1 MRLDLVQPSLRREW
15 ELRRGAEVAARLRIT
30 TFRRRGSAELADRSL
45 EIAREGGMRSALV
58 VRDTASQEPLARL
71 RRVGKRRLLEIGDR
85 TAEWK
90 RLGRKEGHGFVDPEG
105 QKLLRARISS
115 GFLHT
120 NGEVEAVEELPEQD
134 AVVLALLASY
144 LLIRKTD
151 DDASAAAVAST
162 TAATS

>member
-1 MRLDLVQPSLRREW
+1 MMLDLVQPSVRREW
-15 ELRRGAEVAARLRIT
+15 ELRRGAEVAARLRIA
-30 TFRRRGSAELADRSL
+30 TFGRRGSAELADRSL
-45 EIAREGGMRSALV
+45 EIVREGAMRSGLV
-58 VRDTASQEPLARL
+58 VRDTTSQEPLAHL
-71 RRVGKRRLLEIGDR
+71 RRVGRRQLLEIGDR

-105 QKLLRARISS
+105 EQLLRAKISS

-120 NGEVEAVEELPEQD
+120 NGEVEAVKELPGQD

-144 LLIRKTD
+144 LLIRKTE

-162 TAATS
+162 TAATG